1 MVMLGSFVLTCKV
14 IEPTPPSHSYLNHTP
29 TMLTFPFFWP
39 IDHIFLELMMV
50 LIRNETISAGSFALG
65 L

>member
-50 LIRNETISAGSFALG
+50 
-65 L
+65 